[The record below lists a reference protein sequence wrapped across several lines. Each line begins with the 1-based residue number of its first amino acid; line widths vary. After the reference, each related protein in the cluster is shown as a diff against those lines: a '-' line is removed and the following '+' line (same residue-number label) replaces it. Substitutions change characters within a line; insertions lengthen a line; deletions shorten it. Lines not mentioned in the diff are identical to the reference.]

1 MDRYADLVD
10 LLAVNR
16 HRLNTLGDEC
26 FCDVVAPRTGNLHL
40 VAALDPQL
48 RSELD
53 WNLDERFGNELDT
66 HRVIFGPVVVM
77 LSEPVGSADDVEAFC
92 GRPIFVCRRGEFL
105 DHRIVGLAR
114 V

>member
-16 HRLNTLGDEC
+16 HRLNALGDEG
-26 FCDVVAPRTGNLHL
+26 FCDVVTPRTGNLHL
-40 VAALDPQL
+40 VAAIDLQL
-48 RSELD
+48 RGQLY
-53 WNLDERFGNELDT
+53 WNLDERFRNELDT
-66 HRVIFGPVVVM
+66 HGVILGPVVVM
-77 LSEPVGSADDVEAFC
+77 LRKPVGGADDVEAVGC
-92 GRPIFVCRRGEFL
+92 RAIFVSRRGELL